1 MGPDLRSGPYFLK
14 KIHPMKIID
23 CHVHIGLEKFCCG
36 KISNIPSNLCNSVEE
51 TIAVMDKYGIE
62 KCIALPIPHIL
73 FDAKDSNEYIWQG
86 YIRYPNRIIPFCRI
100 DESLELNLE
109 KGFQGVKLHLL
120 YEDIDI
126 KTVKKELQTIE
137 DSGVPLLLHALFKHK
152 VKQIEQI
159 LEIAPNIKI
168 ILAHMGRGNLYTGEQ
183 VVENAISLRKYSN
196 IYMETSTVGDLKAII
211 NACEIIGYDRVVFG
225 SDYPFGKHVLK
236 NYNYRIEL
244 NSFIEIFTPM
254 QIEKICYENILHIL
268 DQSSKKYIQVRKAK
282 KTDIENIF
290 FIFDNLSEV
299 DKKYLA
305 LSSKRTLIRQQI
317 RNERHCYVAEI
328 QGKIVGFLRESGR
341 PGGYS
346 LLEEIVVSP
355 RYRNKG
361 IATELLR
368 FFHNIF
374 HNNLAKTNSSNTT
387 MIYLLKKHG
396 YIAQNPDAPRI
407 INWLRKANR

>member
-1 MGPDLRSGPYFLK
+1 MKAFKKRGALTHFQILSEISKQNPHLKQKDLAKTLGITIQAVS
-14 KIHPMKIID
+14 
-23 CHVHIGLEKFCCG
+23 E
-36 KISNIPSNLCNSVEE
+36 NIKTL
-51 TIAVMDKYGIE
+51 IE
-62 KCIALPIPHIL
+62 Q
-73 FDAKDSNEYIWQG
+73 EYITSKDGRSPYKITQKG
-86 YIRYPNRIIPFCRI
+86 I
-100 DESLELNLE
+100 D
-109 KGFQGVKLHLL
+109 
-120 YEDIDI
+120 
-126 KTVKKELQTIE
+126 
-137 DSGVPLLLHALFKHK
+137 K
-152 VKQIEQI
+152 VK
-159 LEIAPNIKI
+159 
-168 ILAHMGRGNLYTGEQ
+168 RD
-183 VVENAISLRKYSN
+183 AISLRKYSN